1 MITTFRPSG
10 CTNACRH
17 SHRVSAGFKTALFST
32 KPYIPYIVR
41 EPSMS
46 ISAIICD
53 APIAHKAEGSDPY
66 AWLQE
71 RDTEAVL
78 DYLKAENSYQQAQTA
93 DQAALRETLFEEIKG
108 RILETDLSLP
118 SPWGPYLYY
127 TRTTAGDEYA
137 LHYRCPRPADDSLT
151 LDESREQLLLDP
163 NVLANGGFFS
173 LGAFSISP
181 DHQRLAYS
189 IDSTGDEIYTLFVKE
204 LSDGRVS
211 ELEFQDCDGSM
222 TWANDSLTLFFGEL
236 DDTHRPHKLYRYRLD
251 GTAAEEVFHEP
262 DGRFFMHCYR
272 ASSEQQLLLSV
283 GSKTT
288 SEVWVLDANQ
298 PQQDFSCI
306 APRVEDH
313 EYDVDHGALDGQWTW
328 FIRTNRDGINFALYT
343 AVDTGVAPI
352 EAQWQILIPH
362 SDTVMIDGMSLN
374 AGAMTLSLR
383 EGGLPIIE
391 VHPQDLPSY
400 RVQLPDAAYSLH
412 VQNTLEF
419 ASERIRLRYE
429 ALNRPAQIRQ
439 LQLSNG
445 EQQVLKQTP
454 VLGPFDADAY
464 VSQRLWATAPDGT
477 QIPISL
483 VIKREALGKPVPL
496 YLYGYGAY
504 GESLDPWFS
513 HARLSLLDR
522 GMAFAIAHVRG
533 GGELGEA
540 WYRAGKQEHKQNT
553 FSDFIACAEHLIA
566 NGFTS
571 APQLAI
577 SGGSAGGLLIGA
589 VLNQRPELFG
599 AAIAEVPFVD
609 VLNTM
614 LDPDLPLT
622 VTEYDEWGNP
632 QEPDVYERLKA
643 YAPYENVK
651 AQAYPAMLVIAGY
664 NDSRVQYWEAAK
676 WVAKL
681 RTAKTDTNPL
691 LLKTELGAGHGGMS
705 GRYQGLRDVALEYAF
720 LFKVLGVA

>member
-1 MITTFRPSG
+1 MPPSTHIT
-10 CTNACRH
+10 A
-17 SHRVSAGFKTALFST
+17 
-32 KPYIPYIVR
+32 
-41 EPSMS
+41 
-46 ISAIICD
+46 
-53 APIAHKAEGSDPY
+53 APIARSAPGQDPY

-71 RDTEAVL
+71 RDSSEVL
-78 DYLKAENSYQQAQTA
+78 DYLKAENAWQEAQLD
-93 DQAALRETLFEEIKG
+93 DQKELRETLFQEIKG

-127 TRTTAGDEYA
+127 TRTTAGDEYPR
-137 LHYRCPRPADDSLT
+137 HYRCPRPADDSQQI
-151 LDESREQLLLDP
+151 DESAEELLLDP

-181 DHQRLAYS
+181 DHKRLAYS
-189 IDSTGDEIYTLFVKE
+189 LDTNGEEIYTLYVKE
-204 LSDGRVS
+204 LSSGKVS
-211 ELEFQDCDGSM
+211 ELTFENCDGSM

-251 GTAAEEVFHEP
+251 GTAAEQVFHEP
-262 DGRFFMHCYR
+262 DGRFFLHCYR
-272 ASSEQQLLLSV
+272 SSSERQLLLAL

-288 SEVWVLDANQ
+288 SEIWALDAEQ
-298 PQQDFSCI
+298 PQQAFACL
-306 APRVEDH
+306 APRVEGH
-313 EYDVDHGALDGQWTW
+313 EYDVDHGKLDDQWTW
-328 FIRTNRDGINFALYT
+328 FIRSNRDGINFALFQAPDNGSVPSEEQWHNLIAHDD
-343 AVDTGVAPI
+343 AVMLDGV
-352 EAQWQILIPH
+352 
-362 SDTVMIDGMSLN
+362 TLN
-374 AGAMTLSLR
+374 ARAMTLSLR
-383 EGGLPIIE
+383 IGGLPVID
-391 VHPQDLPSY
+391 VHPQGLPSY
-400 RVQLPDAAYSLH
+400 RVELPDAAYSLY
-412 VQNTLEF
+412 VQNSLEF
-419 ASERIRLRYE
+419 DSDKIRLRYE
-429 ALNRPAQIRQ
+429 ALNRPAQVRQ
-439 LQLSNG
+439 LELASG
-445 EQQVLKQTP
+445 AQQVLKQTP
-454 VLGPFDADAY
+454 VLGEFNADDY
-464 VSQRLWATAPDGT
+464 VSQRLWATSADGT
-477 QIPISL
+477 QVPISL
-483 VIKREALGKPVPL
+483 VVKRDQVGQPTPL

-504 GESLDPWFS
+504 GSSLDPWFS

-522 GMAFAIAHVRG
+522 GVAFAIAHVRG

-566 NGFTS
+566 QGLTTS
-571 APQLAI
+571 KQLAI

-589 VLNQRPELFG
+589 VLNQRPALFQ

-632 QEPDVYERLKA
+632 QEPEVYERIKA
-643 YAPYENVK
+643 YAPYENVS

-681 RTAKTDTNPL
+681 RATKTDDNLL

-720 LFKVLGVA
+720 VFKALGLV

>member
-1 MITTFRPSG
+1 MPPS
-10 CTNACRH
+10 THA
-17 SHRVSAGFKTALFST
+17 AG
-32 KPYIPYIVR
+32 
-41 EPSMS
+41 
-46 ISAIICD
+46 
-53 APIAHKAEGSDPY
+53 APIARQDSGQDPY

-71 RDTEAVL
+71 RDSSEVL
-78 DYLKAENSYQQAQTA
+78 DYLKAENAWQEAQLA
-93 DQAALRETLFEEIKG
+93 NQKELRETLFQEIKG

-137 LHYRCPRPADDSLT
+137 RHYRCPRPADDSQQI
-151 LDESREQLLLDP
+151 DENAEELLLDP

-189 IDSTGDEIYTLFVKE
+189 LDTNGEEIYTLYVKE
-204 LSDGRVS
+204 LSSGKVS
-211 ELEFQDCDGSM
+211 ELAFKDCDGSM

-236 DDTHRPHKLYRYRLD
+236 DETHRPHKLYRYRLD
-251 GTAAEEVFHEP
+251 GTTADEVFHEP
-262 DGRFFMHCYR
+262 DGRFFLHCYR
-272 ASSEQQLLLSV
+272 SSSERQLLLSL

-288 SEVWVLDANQ
+288 SEIWALDAEQ
-298 PQQDFSCI
+298 PQQAFACL
-306 APRVEDH
+306 APRVEGH
-313 EYDVDHGALDGQWTW
+313 EYDVDHGKLDEQWTW
-328 FIRTNRDGINFALYT
+328 FIRSNRDGINFALFQ
-343 AVDTGVAPI
+343 AADNASVPSED
-352 EAQWQILIPH
+352 QWQNLIAH
-362 SDTVMIDGMSLN
+362 DDAVMLDGVTLN
-374 AGAMTLSLR
+374 ARAMTLSLR
-383 EGGLPIIE
+383 IGGLPVID
-391 VHPQDLPSY
+391 VHPQGLPSY
-400 RVQLPDAAYSLH
+400 RVELPDAAYSLY
-412 VQNTLEF
+412 VQNSLEF
-419 ASERIRLRYE
+419 DSDKIRLRYE
-429 ALNRPAQIRQ
+429 ALNRPAQVRQ
-439 LQLSNG
+439 LELASGVQH
-445 EQQVLKQTP
+445 VLKETP
-454 VLGPFDADAY
+454 VLGVFNADDY
-464 VSQRLWATAPDGT
+464 VSQRLWATSADGT
-477 QIPISL
+477 QVPISL
-483 VIKREALGKPVPL
+483 VVRRDQVGRPTPL

-504 GESLDPWFS
+504 GSSLDPWFS

-522 GMAFAIAHVRG
+522 GVAFAIAHVRG

-566 NGFTS
+566 QGLTTS
-571 APQLAI
+571 KQLAI

-589 VLNQRPELFG
+589 VLNQRPELFQ

-632 QEPDVYERLKA
+632 QDPEVYARIKA
-643 YAPYENVK
+643 YAPYENVS

-681 RTAKTDTNPL
+681 RATKTDDNLL

-720 LFKVLGVA
+720 VFKALGLV

>member
-1 MITTFRPSG
+1 MSLS
-10 CTNACRH
+10 AH
-17 SHRVSAGFKTALFST
+17 VSN
-32 KPYIPYIVR
+32 
-41 EPSMS
+41 
-46 ISAIICD
+46 
-53 APIAHKAEGSDPY
+53 APIARRDPGVDPY

-71 RDTEAVL
+71 RDTDAVL
-78 DYLKAENSYQQAQTA
+78 DYLKAENSYQEAQLA
-93 DQAALRETLFEEIKG
+93 DQAELRETLFQEIKG

-127 TRTTAGDEYA
+127 TRTTAGDEYPR
-137 LHYRCPRPADDSLT
+137 HYRCPRPTDDSLSV
-151 LDESREQLLLDP
+151 DESREQLLLDP
-163 NVLANGGFFS
+163 NVLAGGGFFS

-189 IDSTGDEIYTLFVKE
+189 LDTTGDEIYTLFVKE
-204 LSDGRVS
+204 LSNDKVS
-211 ELEFQDCDGSM
+211 ELSFADCDGSM

-236 DDTHRPHKLYRYRLD
+236 DDTHRPHKLWRYRLD

-262 DGRFFMHCYR
+262 DGRFFLHCYR
-272 ASSEQQLLLSV
+272 SSSEKQLILSL

-288 SEVWVLDANQ
+288 SEVWVLDAAQ
-298 PQQDFSCI
+298 PQRPFTCL
-306 APRVEDH
+306 APRVENH
-313 EYDVDHGALDGQWTW
+313 EYDVDHGLLDGQWTW
-328 FIRTNRDGINFALYT
+328 LIRSNRDGINFALYQ
-343 AVDTGVAPI
+343 AADTGVAPT
-352 EAQWQILIPH
+352 EADWQNLIPH
-362 SDTVMIDGMSLN
+362 SDTVMIDGLSLN

-391 VHPQDLPSY
+391 VHPQGLPAY

-412 VQNTLEF
+412 VQNSLEF
-419 ASERIRLRYE
+419 VSDRIRLRYE

-439 LQLSNG
+439 LDLASGAQI
-445 EQQVLKQTP
+445 VLKQTP

-477 QIPISL
+477 QVPISL
-483 VIKREALGKPVPL
+483 VVKREALGRPVPL

-513 HARLSLLDR
+513 HSRLSLLDR
-522 GMAFAIAHVRG
+522 GVAFAIAHVRG

-540 WYRAGKQEHKQNT
+540 WYRAGKQEHKHNT
-553 FSDFIACAEHLIA
+553 FSDFIACAEHLIS
-566 NGFTS
+566 NGFTT
-571 APQLAI
+571 AEQLAI

-589 VLNQRPELFG
+589 VLNQRPELFKV
-599 AAIAEVPFVD
+599 AIAEVPFVD

-632 QEPDVYERLKA
+632 EEPDVYDRIRA
-643 YAPYENVK
+643 YAPYENVS
-651 AQAYPAMLVIAGY
+651 AQAYPALLVIAGY

-681 RTAKTDTNPL
+681 RATKTDDNPL

-720 LFKVLGVA
+720 VLKVLRVA

>member
-1 MITTFRPSG
+1 MPPSTHIT
-10 CTNACRH
+10 A
-17 SHRVSAGFKTALFST
+17 
-32 KPYIPYIVR
+32 
-41 EPSMS
+41 
-46 ISAIICD
+46 
-53 APIAHKAEGSDPY
+53 APIARSAPGQDPY

-71 RDTEAVL
+71 RDSSEVL
-78 DYLKAENSYQQAQTA
+78 DYLKAENAWQEAQLA
-93 DQAALRETLFEEIKG
+93 DQKELRETLFQEIKG

-137 LHYRCPRPADDSLT
+137 RHYRCPRPADDSQQI
-151 LDESREQLLLDP
+151 DEHAEELLLDP

-181 DHQRLAYS
+181 DHKRLAYS
-189 IDSTGDEIYTLFVKE
+189 LDTNGEEIYTLYVKE
-204 LSDGRVS
+204 LSSGKVS
-211 ELEFQDCDGSM
+211 ELAFEDCDGSM

-236 DDTHRPHKLYRYRLD
+236 DETHRPHKLYRYHLD
-251 GTAAEEVFHEP
+251 GTTAEEVFHEP
-262 DGRFFMHCYR
+262 DGRFFLHCYR
-272 ASSEQQLLLSV
+272 SSSERQLLLSL

-288 SEVWVLDANQ
+288 SEIWALDAEQ
-298 PQQDFSCI
+298 PQQAFACL
-306 APRVEDH
+306 APRVEGH
-313 EYDVDHGALDGQWTW
+313 EYDVDHGKLNEQWTW
-328 FIRTNRDGINFALYT
+328 FIRSNRDGINFALFQ
-343 AVDTGVAPI
+343 AADNTGVPS
-352 EAQWQILIPH
+352 EDQWQNLIAH
-362 SDTVMIDGMSLN
+362 DNAVMLDGVTLN
-374 AGAMTLSLR
+374 ARAMTLSLR
-383 EGGLPIIE
+383 IGGLPVID
-391 VHPQDLPSY
+391 VHPQGLPSY
-400 RVQLPDAAYSLH
+400 RVELPDAAYSLY
-412 VQNTLEF
+412 VQNSLEF
-419 ASERIRLRYE
+419 DSDKIRLRYE
-429 ALNRPAQIRQ
+429 ALNRPAQVRQ
-439 LQLSNG
+439 LELASGVQH
-445 EQQVLKQTP
+445 VLKETP
-454 VLGPFDADAY
+454 VLGVFNADDY
-464 VSQRLWATAPDGT
+464 VSQRLWATSADGT
-477 QIPISL
+477 QVPISL
-483 VIKREALGKPVPL
+483 VVRRDQVGQPTPL

-504 GESLDPWFS
+504 GSSLDPWFS

-522 GMAFAIAHVRG
+522 GVAFAIAHVRG

-566 NGFTS
+566 QGLTTS
-571 APQLAI
+571 EQLAI

-589 VLNQRPELFG
+589 VLNQRPELFQ

-632 QEPDVYERLKA
+632 QEPEVYARIKA
-643 YAPYENVK
+643 YAPYENVS

-681 RTAKTDTNPL
+681 RATKTDDNLL

-720 LFKVLGVA
+720 VFKALGLV

>member
-1 MITTFRPSG
+1 MPLS
-10 CTNACRH
+10 AH
-17 SHRVSAGFKTALFST
+17 VSN
-32 KPYIPYIVR
+32 
-41 EPSMS
+41 
-46 ISAIICD
+46 
-53 APIAHKAEGSDPY
+53 APIARRDIGVDPY

-78 DYLKAENSYQQAQTA
+78 DYLKAENSYQEAQLA
-93 DQAALRETLFEEIKG
+93 DQAELRETLFQEIKE

-127 TRTTAGDEYA
+127 TRTTAGDEYPR
-137 LHYRCPRPADDSLT
+137 HYRCPRPADDSLT
-151 LDESREQLLLDP
+151 VDESREQLLLDP
-163 NVLANGGFFS
+163 NELAGGGFFS

-189 IDSTGDEIYTLFVKE
+189 QDTSGDEIYTLFVKE
-204 LSDGRVS
+204 LSNGKVS
-211 ELEFQDCDGSM
+211 ELSFENCDGSM

-236 DDTHRPHKLYRYRLD
+236 DDTHRPHKLWRYRLD

-262 DGRFFMHCYR
+262 DGRFFLHCYR
-272 ASSEQQLLLSV
+272 SSSERQLILSL

-288 SEVWVLDANQ
+288 SEVWVLDAAQ
-298 PQQDFSCI
+298 PQQPFTCL

-313 EYDVDHGALDGQWTW
+313 EYDVDHGLLEGQWTW
-328 FIRTNRDGINFALYT
+328 FIRSNRDGINFALYQ
-343 AVDTGVAPI
+343 APDTGVAPV
-352 EAQWQILIPH
+352 EADWQNLIPH
-362 SDTVMIDGMSLN
+362 SDTVMIDGLSLN

-391 VHPQDLPSY
+391 VHPQGLPAY

-412 VQNTLEF
+412 VQNSLEF
-419 ASERIRLRYE
+419 VSERIRLRYE
-429 ALNRPAQIRQ
+429 ALNRPAQVRQ
-439 LQLSNG
+439 LQLASG
-445 EQQVLKQTP
+445 EQVVLKQTP

-464 VSQRLWATAPDGT
+464 VSQRLWASAPDGT
-477 QIPISL
+477 QVPISL
-483 VIKREALGKPVPL
+483 VIKREALGRPVPL

-522 GMAFAIAHVRG
+522 GVAFAIAHVRG

-540 WYRAGKQEHKQNT
+540 WYRAGKQEHKHNT

-566 NGFTS
+566 QGFTT
-571 APQLAI
+571 AEQLAI

-589 VLNQRPELFG
+589 VLNQRPELFKV
-599 AAIAEVPFVD
+599 AIAEVPFVD

-632 QEPDVYERLKA
+632 EEPAVYDRIKA
-643 YAPYENVK
+643 YAPYENVS
-651 AQAYPAMLVIAGY
+651 AQAYPALLVIAGY

-681 RTAKTDTNPL
+681 RATKTDDNPL

-720 LFKVLGVA
+720 VLKVLGLV

>member
-1 MITTFRPSG
+1 MPL
-10 CTNACRH
+10 
-17 SHRVSAGFKTALFST
+17 TANDS
-32 KPYIPYIVR
+32 
-41 EPSMS
+41 S
-46 ISAIICD
+46 
-53 APIAHKAEGSDPY
+53 APIAHKAEGADPY

-71 RDTEAVL
+71 RDTDAVL
-78 DYLKAENSYQQAQTA
+78 DYLKAENSYLDAQLA
-93 DQAALRETLFEEIKG
+93 HQGPLRETLFQEIKG

-137 LHYRCPRPADDSLT
+137 RHYRCPRPADDSLT
-151 LDESREQLLLDP
+151 VDESREQLLLDP
-163 NVLANGGFFS
+163 NALANGGFFS

-189 IDSTGDEIYTLFVKE
+189 LDTTGEEIYTLFVKE
-204 LSDGRVS
+204 LASDKVS
-211 ELEFQDCDGSM
+211 ELSFDNCDGSM

-236 DDTHRPHKLYRYRLD
+236 DDTHRPHKLLRYRLD

-262 DGRFFMHCYR
+262 DGRFFLHCYR
-272 ASSEQQLLLSV
+272 SSSERQLLLSL

-288 SEVWVLDANQ
+288 GETWALDATQ
-298 PQQDFSCI
+298 PQLPFTCL
-306 APRVEDH
+306 APRVEGH
-313 EYDVDHGALDGQWTW
+313 EYDVDHGLLDGQWTW
-328 FIRTNRDGINFALYT
+328 FIRSNRDGINFALYQ
-343 AVDTGVAPI
+343 AADNGVIP
-352 EAQWQILIPH
+352 EQDDWQLLVPH
-362 SDTVMIDGMSLN
+362 NPEVMLDGVTLN
-374 AGAMTLSLR
+374 AAAMTLSLR

-391 VHPQDLPSY
+391 VHPRDLPVY

-412 VQNTLEF
+412 VQNSLEF
-419 ASERIRLRYE
+419 SSERIRLRYE
-429 ALNRPAQIRQ
+429 ALNRPAQVRQ
-439 LQLSNG
+439 LQLADG
-445 EQQVLKQTP
+445 QQQVLKETP
-454 VLGPFDADAY
+454 VLGPFDPEAY
-464 VSQRLWATAPDGT
+464 VSQRLWATAADGT
-477 QIPISL
+477 QVPISL
-483 VIKREALGKPVPL
+483 VVKRDCLGQPTPL

-522 GMAFAIAHVRG
+522 GVAFAIAHVRG

-566 NGFTS
+566 QGLTS
-571 APQLAI
+571 AQQLAI

-589 VLNQRPELFG
+589 VLNQRPELFKV
-599 AAIAEVPFVD
+599 AIAEVPFVD

-614 LDPDLPLT
+614 LDPELPLT

-632 QEPDVYERLKA
+632 EEPEVYARIKA
-643 YAPYENVK
+643 YAPYENVR
-651 AQAYPAMLVIAGY
+651 AQAYPALLVIAGY

-676 WVAKL
+676 WVARL
-681 RTAKTDTNPL
+681 RATKTDDNPL

-720 LFKVLGVA
+720 ILNILGLA

>member
-1 MITTFRPSG
+1 MSLSAHVS
-10 CTNACRH
+10 NAPVARKDPG
-17 SHRVSAGFKTALFST
+17 V
-32 KPYIPYIVR
+32 
-41 EPSMS
+41 
-46 ISAIICD
+46 
-53 APIAHKAEGSDPY
+53 DPY

-71 RDTEAVL
+71 RDTDAVL
-78 DYLKAENSYQQAQTA
+78 DYLKAENRFQEDQLA
-93 DQAALRETLFEEIKG
+93 DEAELRETLFQEIKG

-127 TRTTAGDEYA
+127 TRTTAGDEYPR
-137 LHYRCPRPADDSLT
+137 HYRCPRPADDSLT
-151 LDESREQLLLDP
+151 VDEHHEQLLLDP
-163 NVLANGGFFS
+163 NALANGGFFS

-189 IDSTGDEIYTLFVKE
+189 LDTTGEEIYTLFVKE
-204 LSDGRVS
+204 LSNDKVS
-211 ELEFQDCDGSM
+211 ELSFENCDGSM

-236 DDTHRPHKLYRYRLD
+236 DDTHRPHKLWRYRLD

-262 DGRFFMHCYR
+262 DGRFFLHCYR
-272 ASSEQQLLLSV
+272 SSSERQLILSL

-288 SEVWVLDANQ
+288 SEVWVLDAAQ
-298 PQQDFSCI
+298 PQLPFTCL
-306 APRVEDH
+306 AARVEHH
-313 EYDVDHGALDGQWTW
+313 EYDVDHGLLDGQWTW
-328 FIRTNRDGINFALYT
+328 LIRTNRDGINFALYQ
-343 AVDTGVAPI
+343 APDTGVAPT
-352 EAQWQILIPH
+352 EADWKNLIPH
-362 SDTVMIDGMSLN
+362 SDTVMIDGLSLN

-391 VHPQDLPSY
+391 VHPQDLPAY

-412 VQNTLEF
+412 VQNSLEF
-419 ASERIRLRYE
+419 ASDRIRLRYD

-439 LQLSNG
+439 LDLASGAQV
-445 EQQVLKQTP
+445 VLKQTP

-477 QIPISL
+477 QVPISL
-483 VIKREALGKPVPL
+483 VVKREALGQPVPR

-522 GMAFAIAHVRG
+522 GFAFAIAHVRG

-540 WYRAGKQEHKQNT
+540 WYRAGKQEHKHNT

-566 NGFTS
+566 NGFTT
-571 APQLAI
+571 ADQLAI

-589 VLNQRPELFG
+589 VLNQRPELFKV
-599 AAIAEVPFVD
+599 AIAEVPFVD

-632 QEPDVYERLKA
+632 EEPDVYDRIRA
-643 YAPYENVK
+643 YAPYENVR
-651 AQAYPAMLVIAGY
+651 AQAYPALLVIAGY

-681 RTAKTDTNPL
+681 RATKTDDNPL

-720 LFKVLGVA
+720 VLKILGKA

>member
-1 MITTFRPSG
+1 MPPSTHIT
-10 CTNACRH
+10 A
-17 SHRVSAGFKTALFST
+17 
-32 KPYIPYIVR
+32 
-41 EPSMS
+41 
-46 ISAIICD
+46 
-53 APIAHKAEGSDPY
+53 APIARSAPGQDPY

-71 RDTEAVL
+71 RDSSEVL
-78 DYLKAENSYQQAQTA
+78 DYLKAENAWQEAQLD
-93 DQAALRETLFEEIKG
+93 DQKELRETLFQEIKG

-127 TRTTAGDEYA
+127 TRTTAGDEYPR
-137 LHYRCPRPADDSLT
+137 HYRCPRPADDSQQI
-151 LDESREQLLLDP
+151 DESAEELLLDP

-181 DHQRLAYS
+181 DHKRLAYS
-189 IDSTGDEIYTLFVKE
+189 LDTNGEEIYTLYVKE
-204 LSDGRVS
+204 LSSGKVS
-211 ELEFQDCDGSM
+211 ELTFENCDGSM

-251 GTAAEEVFHEP
+251 GTAAEQVFHEP
-262 DGRFFMHCYR
+262 DGRFFLHCYR
-272 ASSEQQLLLSV
+272 SSSERQLLLAL

-288 SEVWVLDANQ
+288 SEIWALDAEQ
-298 PQQDFSCI
+298 PQQAFACL
-306 APRVEDH
+306 APRVEGH
-313 EYDVDHGALDGQWTW
+313 EYDVDHGKLDDQWTW
-328 FIRTNRDGINFALYT
+328 FIRSNRDGINFALFQAPDNGSVPSEEQWHNLIAHDD
-343 AVDTGVAPI
+343 AVMFDGV
-352 EAQWQILIPH
+352 
-362 SDTVMIDGMSLN
+362 TLN
-374 AGAMTLSLR
+374 ARAMTLSLR
-383 EGGLPIIE
+383 IGGLPVID
-391 VHPQDLPSY
+391 VHPQGLPSY
-400 RVQLPDAAYSLH
+400 RVELPDAAYSLY
-412 VQNTLEF
+412 VQNSLEF
-419 ASERIRLRYE
+419 DSDKIRLRYE
-429 ALNRPAQIRQ
+429 ALNRPAQVRQ
-439 LQLSNG
+439 LELASG
-445 EQQVLKQTP
+445 AQQVLKETP
-454 VLGPFDADAY
+454 VLGEFNADDY
-464 VSQRLWATAPDGT
+464 VSQRLWATSADGT
-477 QIPISL
+477 QVPISL
-483 VIKREALGKPVPL
+483 VVKRDQVGQPTPL

-504 GESLDPWFS
+504 GSSLDPWFS

-522 GMAFAIAHVRG
+522 GVAFAIAHVRG

-566 NGFTS
+566 QGLTTS
-571 APQLAI
+571 KQLAI

-589 VLNQRPELFG
+589 VLNQRPELFQ

-632 QEPDVYERLKA
+632 QEPEVYERIKA
-643 YAPYENVK
+643 YAPYENVS

-681 RTAKTDTNPL
+681 RATKTDDNLL

-720 LFKVLGVA
+720 VFKALGLV